1 MINEKWEFDEDL
13 RVEIEDFLDEKR
25 EIYSLPDRFLFQ
37 HLMGVK

>member
-1 MINEKWEFDEDL
+1 MINEKWVFDKDL
-13 RVEIEDFLDEKR
+13 SLEIEDFLDQKR